1 MGAKPKEISRLSPV
15 EVEPLCRRQ
24 SGSFGT
30 SKPIPVTRIPAACS
44 NSGLPCHPA
53 HLDALMRTEMFCQS
67 LTKRLPLAFA
77 SCSSRQWVCAQGG
90 GMLKEI
96 FVCFAISTYRY
107 MHFLPA
113 MKATHPFYLGG
124 GGGARSSSPSAVI
137 TTIVKGTNHC
147 QHAGAVLHLL

>member
-1 MGAKPKEISRLSPV
+1 
-15 EVEPLCRRQ
+15 
-24 SGSFGT
+24 
-30 SKPIPVTRIPAACS
+30 
-44 NSGLPCHPA
+44 
-53 HLDALMRTEMFCQS
+53 
-67 LTKRLPLAFA
+67 
-77 SCSSRQWVCAQGG
+77 
-90 GMLKEI
+90 MLKEI